1 MKYIL
6 LFVTTISLWSCDPKQ
21 LGQLLETGALS
32 NEEIASGLKE
42 ALDLG
47 VDKSV
52 KTLSAQNGYYASIY
66 KIVLPPEA
74 QKVTAKLRSI
84 PGFTNLEE
92 EAVKKINKA
101 AEDAA
106 SKAGPIFVNA
116 IKQMTFA
123 DALNILMGEKDAA
136 TQYLIKTTYTSLYA
150 EFKPVMVNSLNN
162 FGALDYYEDAVN
174 TYNKIPFVEKVNP
187 DLADYV
193 ATKAL
198 DGMFALIK
206 EKELGIRSD
215 ISQRTSGLLRK
226 VFARQDRW
234 EWTDVMMY

>member
-1 MKYIL
+1 MMKLWTFIVIL
-6 LFVTTISLWSCDPKQ
+6 FSLTSCDPKQ
-21 LGQLLETGALS
+21 LGQFIEGTGLTDA
-32 NEEIASGLKE
+32 EIASGLKE

-47 VDKSV
+47 VNKSV
-52 KTLSAQNGYYASIY
+52 KTLSAQNGYYASVY
-66 KIVLPPEA
+66 KILLPPEA
-74 QKVTAKLRSI
+74 RKVTSKLKSI

-92 EAVKKINKA
+92 EAVKKINRA

-106 SKAGPIFVNA
+106 TKAGPIFVNA

-136 TQYLIKTTYTSLYA
+136 TQYLIKTTYASLYG
-150 EFKPVMVNSLNN
+150 EFKPVMVNSLNS
-162 FGALDYYEDAVN
+162 FGALDYYADAVN
-174 TYNKIPFVEKVNP
+174 TYNKIPLVEKVNP

-198 DGMFALIK
+198 DGLFALIK
-206 EKELGIRSD
+206 EKELGIRTD

-226 VFARQDRW
+226 VFARQDG
-234 EWTDVMMY
+234 